1 MFEQLG
7 FETLTAPQAAL
18 WFALALGCAF
28 GALAQITRLCFRR
41 IIDGE
46 DRRQAAGI
54 WLMALATA
62 TLGTQVA
69 ILLGWIDFA
78 DHRFMVTNLPVV
90 AIVIGGF
97 AFGAGMILT
106 RGCVSRLTVLG
117 ASGNLRA
124 LLVLVVFAIVAH
136 ATLKG
141 VLSGLHTS
149 LKAITIELAPT
160 LPGTP
165 LLLAALIAGAAL
177 AFAWRSG
184 LGAGMLVLA
193 ALLGLLVPLGWI
205 GTGFI
210 LFDDFD
216 PIALQSLSFTAPVT
230 ETLFWVIASTAIAPG
245 FGVGLMGGTVLG
257 AGLAALLRRQFA
269 WASFGSPRQTAR
281 YLAGAGLMGFGA
293 VLAGGCTVGAGL
305 SGVPTLSFAAI
316 LALTAIALGGALM
329 RFLLG
334 AVPFKY
340 GSKAP
345 NASEQPA
352 T

>member
-18 WFALALGCAF
+18 WFALVLGCAF

-41 IIDGE
+41 MIDGE

-62 TLGTQVA
+62 TLGTQA
-69 ILLGWIDFA
+69 ATLMGWIDFA
-78 DHRFMVTNLPVV
+78 GHRFMVTNLPVV
-90 AIVIGGF
+90 AIVVGGF

-106 RGCVSRLTVLG
+106 RGCVSRLTVLS

-149 LKAITIELAPT
+149 LKAITMELAPT

-165 LLLAALIAGAAL
+165 LLLAALITGAAL
-177 AFAWRSG
+177 VFAWRSG
-184 LGAGMLVLA
+184 LGAGMLGLA
-193 ALLGLLVPLGWI
+193 ALLGLLVPLGWV
-205 GTGFI
+205 GTGYI

-230 ETLFWVIASTAIAPG
+230 ETLFWVVASTAIAPG

-257 AGLAALLRRQFA
+257 AGSAALLRGQFA
-269 WASFGSPRQTAR
+269 WSSFDSARQTAR

-329 RFLLG
+329 RFLL
-334 AVPFKY
+334 AVVPFEH

-345 NASEQPA
+345 NASVQPA

>member
-18 WFALALGCAF
+18 WFALVLGCAF

-41 IIDGE
+41 MIDGE

-62 TLGTQVA
+62 TLGTQA
-69 ILLGWIDFA
+69 ATLMGWIDFA
-78 DHRFMVTNLPVV
+78 GHRFMVTNLPVV
-90 AIVIGGF
+90 AIVVGGF

-106 RGCVSRLTVLG
+106 RGCVSRLTVLS

-149 LKAITIELAPT
+149 LKAITMELAPT
-160 LPGTP
+160 LSGTP

-177 AFAWRSG
+177 VFAWRSG
-184 LGAGMLVLA
+184 LGAGMLGLA
-193 ALLGLLVPLGWI
+193 ALLGLLVPLGWV
-205 GTGFI
+205 GTGYI

-230 ETLFWVIASTAIAPG
+230 ETLFWVVASTAIAPG

-257 AGLAALLRRQFA
+257 AGSAALLRGQFA
-269 WASFGSPRQTAR
+269 WSSFDSARQTAR

-329 RFLLG
+329 RFLL
-334 AVPFKY
+334 AVVPFEH

-345 NASEQPA
+345 NASVQPA

>member
-41 IIDGE
+41 MIDGE

-62 TLGTQVA
+62 TLGTQA
-69 ILLGWIDFA
+69 ATLMGWIDFA
-78 DHRFMVTNLPVV
+78 GHRFMVTNLPVV
-90 AIVIGGF
+90 AIVVGGF

-106 RGCVSRLTVLG
+106 RGCVSRLTVLS

-149 LKAITIELAPT
+149 LKAITMELAPT

-177 AFAWRSG
+177 VFAWRSG
-184 LGAGMLVLA
+184 LGAGMLALA
-193 ALLGLLVPLGWI
+193 ALLGLLVPLGWV
-205 GTGFI
+205 GTGYI

-230 ETLFWVIASTAIAPG
+230 ETLFWVVASTAIAPG

-257 AGLAALLRRQFA
+257 AGSAALLRGQFA
-269 WASFGSPRQTAR
+269 WSSFDSRRQTAR

-329 RFLLG
+329 RFLL
-334 AVPFKY
+334 AVVPFEY

-345 NASEQPA
+345 NASVQPA

>member
-18 WFALALGCAF
+18 WFALVLGCAF

-41 IIDGE
+41 MIDGE

-62 TLGTQVA
+62 TLGTQA
-69 ILLGWIDFA
+69 ATLMGWIDFA
-78 DHRFMVTNLPVV
+78 GHRFMVTNLPVV
-90 AIVIGGF
+90 AIVVGGF

-106 RGCVSRLTVLG
+106 RGCVSRLTVLS

-149 LKAITIELAPT
+149 LKAITMELAPT

-177 AFAWRSG
+177 VFAWRSG
-184 LGAGMLVLA
+184 LGAGMLGLA
-193 ALLGLLVPLGWI
+193 ALLGLLVPLGWV
-205 GTGFI
+205 GTGYI

-230 ETLFWVIASTAIAPG
+230 ETLFWVVASTAIAPG

-257 AGLAALLRRQFA
+257 AGSAALLRGQFA
-269 WASFGSPRQTAR
+269 WSSFDSARQTAR

-329 RFLLG
+329 RFLL
-334 AVPFKY
+334 AVVPFEY

-345 NASEQPA
+345 NASVQPA